1 MIERIRQREQ
11 KMRKQGE
18 ASNLG
23 DNTLICPH
31 DSHETGWNNDTL
43 GEKVAIS
50 VDNIA
55 YPLSQNMV
63 K

>member
-1 MIERIRQREQ
+1 
-11 KMRKQGE
+11 MRKQGW